1 MDFKSF
7 YDILSPINRVET
19 HISVSIFSFEHT
31 YLCHYINFK
40 NNDISILACFFYKY
54 NLLFYHVFHKYS
66 WFLRKMT
73 DTNSKLIMKPVRDHD
88 VVSTLSSMPQA
99 SYSLDI
105 NLEKLMYCAIT
116 IIHKYEM
123 DNKAEFNPKDKV
135 SITADNFFQL
145 LYEDSTEIKERFITA
160 EDLRIRKTRMQSVR
174 RIMVRAYE
182 RFTSSPVMLVKVDGS
197 EIPEKVTMIQKLHY
211 EPKTKIFS
219 IQFAEEFF
227 RFFYNLLKYKNNSF
241 NRHELK
247 QIMQMNSYYS
257 LRLYRVFNSE
267 LWRTNRLIFS
277 YDELRRMFMK
287 EHQYKQHIHFKS
299 RVIEPAIE
307 EINRLTN
314 LQVKHTY
321 LKTGDSIDAIQFD
334 FNYQLK
340 YLNTRYSKALDKL
353 KISYLKKAIPW
364 SDDLSHFEDTDRI
377 NHFKPPLKLTAKQI
391 KFLITSKTFMLDYGF
406 FYEGNGFDLKTA
418 QTIMKALLTE
428 NLALVNTRKPI
439 DLDYY
444 FAKDYKEKLEN
455 NEDEEDHAEY
465 DDVMDSE
472 SD

>member
-1 MDFKSF
+1 
-7 YDILSPINRVET
+7 
-19 HISVSIFSFEHT
+19 
-31 YLCHYINFK
+31 
-40 NNDISILACFFYKY
+40 
-54 NLLFYHVFHKYS
+54 
-66 WFLRKMT
+66 MT
-73 DTNSKLIMKPVRDHD
+73 DSNSKLILKPVREHD

-116 IIHKYEM
+116 IIHKHEM
-123 DNKAEFNPKDKV
+123 DNKSDFNPKDKV
-135 SITADNFFQL
+135 SITADNFYQL
-145 LYEDSTEIKERFITA
+145 LYEDSSNKREHFITS
-160 EDLRIRKTRMQSVR
+160 EELRLRKTRMQSVR

-182 RFTSSPVMLVKVDGS
+182 RFTSSPVMLVKVEGS

-211 EPKTKIFS
+211 DPKTKIFS

-227 RFFYNLLKYKNNSF
+227 KFFYNLLKYKNNSF

-321 LKTGDSIDAIQFD
+321 LKNGDSIDAIQFD

-340 YLNTRYSKALDKL
+340 YLNTRFAKALEKL
-353 KISYLKKAIPW
+353 KISYLKKAVPW
-364 SDDLSHFEDTDRI
+364 SDDLSHFKDPDRI
-377 NHFKPPLKLTAKQI
+377 NHFTPPLSLKPKQI
-391 KFLITSKTFMLDYGF
+391 KFLISSKTFMNDYGF
-406 FYEGNGFDLKTA
+406 FFEGNGFDLATS
-418 QTIMKALLTE
+418 QTIIKALLTE

-444 FAKDYKEKLEN
+444 FAVDYKEKIEN
-455 NEDEEDHAEY
+455 NEDEDEDEDEH
-465 DDVMDSE
+465 DDDDDISE
-472 SD
+472 DYSD

>member
-1 MDFKSF
+1 MVTK
-7 YDILSPINRVET
+7 
-19 HISVSIFSFEHT
+19 
-31 YLCHYINFK
+31 K
-40 NNDISILACFFYKY
+40 
-54 NLLFYHVFHKYS
+54 
-66 WFLRKMT
+66 KMS
-73 DTNSKLIMKPVRDHD
+73 DTSSKLIMKPVRDHD

-116 IIHKYEM
+116 IIHKHEM
-123 DNKAEFNPKDKV
+123 DNKAEFNPRDKV
-135 SITADNFFQL
+135 SITAENFYQL
-145 LYEDSTEIKERFITA
+145 LYEDSLNSNEYALTNDE
-160 EDLRIRKTRMQSVR
+160 LRLRKTRMQNVR
-174 RIMVRAYE
+174 RIMERAYD
-182 RFTSSPVMLVKVDGS
+182 RFTSSPVMLVKVEGS

-247 QIMQMNSYYS
+247 QIMKMNSYYS

-267 LWRTNRLIFS
+267 IWRTNRLIFS
-277 YDELRRMFMK
+277 YEELRRMFMK
-287 EHQYKQHIHFKS
+287 ENLYKQHIHFKT
-299 RVIEPAIE
+299 RVIEPAID

-314 LQVKHTY
+314 LEVKSTY
-321 LKTGDSIDAIQFD
+321 LKNGDTIDAIQFD
-334 FNYQLK
+334 FNYQQK
-340 YLNTRYSKALDKL
+340 YINSRLSKALEKL

-364 SDDLSHFEDTDRI
+364 SDDLSHFRDDDRI
-377 NHFKPPLKLTAKQI
+377 NHFKPPLSLKPKQI
-391 KFLITSKTFMLDYGF
+391 KFLISSKTFMNDYGF
-406 FYEGNGFDLKTA
+406 FYENNGFDHATA

-444 FAKDYKEKLEN
+444 FALDYKEKVEN
-455 NEDEEDHAEY
+455 NEEEEEHGDEDDETIDNEDNE
-465 DDVMDSE
+465 
-472 SD
+472 